1 MSRSMTACRQRGTT
15 TVEFAIVGAVALLL
29 LFTVIEFSRILF
41 TLNMLDESVRRGAR
55 VAAVCDV
62 GNAAIAD
69 ATTFVSLPGLSTS
82 NVVTE
87 YLGDTGNTLAD
98 PSGVDYPS
106 IASVRVQIINY
117 SFPVA
122 IPFIATTFASPV
134 ISATLP
140 RESLGVPYF
149 GAPPAC

>member
-1 MSRSMTACRQRGTT
+1 MIIHQRGTT
-15 TVEFAIVGAVALLL
+15 TVEFAIVGAVALTL

-41 TLNMLDESVRRGAR
+41 TLNMLDEGVRRGAR

-62 GNAAIAD
+62 GHAAIAQ
-69 ATTFVSLPGLSTS
+69 AAAFVTLPGLTTS

-87 YLGDTGNTLAD
+87 YLGDDGSTLAD
-98 PSGVDYPS
+98 PAGADYGLIS
-106 IASVRVQIINY
+106 FVRVQIVNY

-122 IPFIATTFASPV
+122 LPFIAATFASPV

-140 RESLGVPYF
+140 RESLGVAYF

>member
-1 MSRSMTACRQRGTT
+1 MSVHRQRGTT
-15 TVEFAIVGAVALLL
+15 TVEFAIVGMVTLLM

-41 TLNMLDESVRRGAR
+41 TLNMLDEGARRGAR

-62 GNAAIAD
+62 GNAAIAQ
-69 ATTFVSLPGLSTS
+69 ATAFVRLPGLTTS

-87 YLGDTGNTLAD
+87 YLDDAGSSLGD
-98 PSGVDYPS
+98 PSGADYDS
-106 IASVRVQIINY
+106 ISFVRVRIVNY

-122 IPFIATTFASPV
+122 IPLIATTFGAPV

>member
-1 MSRSMTACRQRGTT
+1 MSAHRQRGTT
-15 TVEFAIVGAVALLL
+15 TVEFAIVGAVTLMM

-41 TLNMLDESVRRGAR
+41 TLNMLDEGARRGAR

-62 GNAAIAD
+62 GNVAITQAAAFIR
-69 ATTFVSLPGLSTS
+69 LPGLTTS
-82 NVVTE
+82 NVVIE
-87 YLGDTGNTLAD
+87 YLDDAGNTLAD
-98 PSGVDYPS
+98 PSGADYDS
-106 IASVRVQIINY
+106 ISFVRVRIVNY
-117 SFPVA
+117 SFPIA
-122 IPFIATTFASPV
+122 IPFISTTFGAPV

>member
-1 MSRSMTACRQRGTT
+1 MT
-15 TVEFAIVGAVALLL
+15 TVEFAIVGALALSLI
-29 LFTVIEFSRILF
+29 FFVVEFGRILF
-41 TLNMLDESVRRGAR
+41 TLNMLEESARRGAR

-62 GNAAIAD
+62 GNAAITD
-69 ATTFVSLPGLSTS
+69 AALFVSLPGLTTS

-87 YLGDTGNTLAD
+87 YLSDDGSVLGDPQGA
-98 PSGVDYPS
+98 DYPS
-106 IASVRVQIINY
+106 ISFVRVRIEDF

-122 IPFIATTFASPV
+122 LPFIATLFTAPAV
-134 ISATLP
+134 SAAMP